1 MSHAYKLA
9 EQGGVIRTD
18 GAHIPN
24 VPGNRDWQEYQGWLA
39 AGNTPEPV
47 DVIDHTA
54 ANIAQ
59 LWQAAHDYEYAQ
71 ISGSAIGLLAK
82 SVIGGKTKALAVDA
96 WIRSIWT
103 LYYERKATVG
113 GGEPIDT
120 SLLDFSGCGPMPHT
134 VPELITE
141 DAL

>member
-1 MSHAYKLA
+1 MYKID
-9 EQGGVIRTD
+9 GTGVIRLSDQTC
-18 GAHIPN
+18 IPN
-24 VPGNRDWQEYQGWLA
+24 NPSLPAWQEYQEWLA
-39 AGNTPEPV
+39 AGNTPDHA
-47 DVIDHTA
+47 DVIDHTFN
-54 ANIAQ
+54 NIAQ

-71 ISGSAIGLLAK
+71 ISGSAIGLLVK
-82 SVIGGKTKALAVDA
+82 SVIAGKPKALAVDA

-120 SLLDFSGCGPMPHT
+120 TLLDFSGCGPMPLT